1 MKCSIC
7 SAPLALLGG
16 TESPAASARSQ
27 IFSPKYSP
35 KTSSESLRNPQY
47 WLKSCCGKGV
57 ENPTSPQ
64 QTPEELRMTPKQ
76 LRRLREQRD
85 FFAAAAAEE
94 EEESEEELVEAVF
107 PDDTERNPYV
117 LPVFCIKDE
126 QSRIPLHLLCLND
139 QVTPKLLEV
148 ILEPWPK
155 SLNVKD
161 ASGNTCMHLLC
172 SNRAVTS
179 NLLKTLL
186 ASMTRLAESNVA
198 TGIKVPLFHTIS
210 SLRLAPPSAYCFLPV
225 LLIPFHSDF
234 TASLQH
240 NLPDSV
246 SRMYPFHSLFSPP
259 CAPSIFSPFFIVCK
273 CHMNQ

>member
-1 MKCSIC
+1 
-7 SAPLALLGG
+7 
-16 TESPAASARSQ
+16 
-27 IFSPKYSP
+27 
-35 KTSSESLRNPQY
+35 
-47 WLKSCCGKGV
+47 
-57 ENPTSPQ
+57 
-64 QTPEELRMTPKQ
+64 MTPKQ

-94 EEESEEELVEAVF
+94 EEESEEELGEAVF

-234 TASLQH
+234 TASLPP
-240 NLPDSV
+240 NLPDFDSRIV
-246 SRMYPFHSLFSPP
+246 SLPLSLLPPLCPVNLFPFLY
-259 CAPSIFSPFFIVCK
+259 CL
-273 CHMNQ
+273 

>member
-1 MKCSIC
+1 M
-7 SAPLALLGG
+7 
-16 TESPAASARSQ
+16 
-27 IFSPKYSP
+27 
-35 KTSSESLRNPQY
+35 SESLRNPQS
-47 WLKSCCGKGV
+47 SCCGKGV
-57 ENPTSPQ
+57 ENTTSPQ

-76 LRRLREQRD
+76 LKRLREQRD
-85 FFAAAAAEE
+85 FFAAAAVEEEE
-94 EEESEEELVEAVF
+94 EEESEEELGEAVF

-155 SLNVKD
+155 SVNVRD

-210 SLRLAPPSAYCFLPV
+210 SLRLALPSVYCFLPI

-234 TASLQH
+234 TASLPP

-246 SRMYPFHSLFSPP
+246 SHMYPFHSLFSRP
-259 CAPSIFSPFFIVCK
+259 CAP
-273 CHMNQ
+273 